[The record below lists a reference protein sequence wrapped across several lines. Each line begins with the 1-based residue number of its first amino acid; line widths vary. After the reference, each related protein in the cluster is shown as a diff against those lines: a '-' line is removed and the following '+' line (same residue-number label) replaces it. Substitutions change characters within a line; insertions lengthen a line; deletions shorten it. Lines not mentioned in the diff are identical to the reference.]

1 MVFDFLVYLKTKS
14 ILKSKLF
21 KPNDLEVIMRDNI
34 IGLVAEAKA
43 LNSKIFSLPRIL
55 ILAALEELGEDG
67 SSYRELKAGLD
78 LEDGILFS
86 NLNALEEMRYI
97 KSKDVILEKKRMTSY
112 LITTEGKE
120 TLQALRSW
128 FKKLLD
134 G

>member
-1 MVFDFLVYLKTKS
+1 MKNS
-14 ILKSKLF
+14 II
-21 KPNDLEVIMRDNI
+21 N
-34 IGLVAEAKA
+34 LVAEAKA

-55 ILAALEELGEDG
+55 ILVSLEDLNEDG

-86 NLNALEEMRYI
+86 NLNALEEMGYI
-97 KSKDVILEKKRMTSY
+97 QSKDVTVEKKKMTSY
-112 LITTEGKE
+112 AITKEGKE

-128 FKKLLD
+128 FRKILD